1 MKNIVL
7 TGFMGA
13 GKSSV
18 GRSLAKRLG
27 LEVIDTDDV
36 VEKDSEMKISD
47 IFARF
52 GESVFRGLERKAVE
66 KISMLENHVI
76 ITGGGVVL
84 NKDNILDLRRRGVI
98 VYLHASPEVIYK
110 RVKDDADRP
119 LLQVKEPL
127 KKIRELLEYRAP
139 FYRDNDLEID
149 TTGLTVEKVAS
160 EIVKKVRPLLEV

>member
-18 GRSLAKRLG
+18 GWRLAKRLG
-27 LEVIDTDDV
+27 MKAVDTDDV
-36 VEKDSEMKISD
+36 VEKESKMKIHD

-52 GESVFRGLERKAVE
+52 GESHFRALERKAVE
-66 KISMLENHVI
+66 RVSELENHVI

-84 NKDNILDLRRRGVI
+84 NKDNVLDLRRKGVI
-98 VYLHASPEVIYK
+98 VYLHASPEVIYN
-110 RVKDDADRP
+110 RVKDDTDRP

-127 KKIRELLEYRAP
+127 KKITELLEYRAQ
-139 FYRDNDLEID
+139 FYKDNDVEID
-149 TTGLTVEKVAS
+149 TTRLTVEKAAS
-160 EIVKKVRPLLEV
+160 EVVKKVRPLLGV